1 MYILIVPRLGSIKIT
16 KIFFV
21 KYLFSSKRLVYKN
34 TLHWSR
40 TPMFSIYTIILYS
53 YIWFIE
59 SNNNNKKKIFS
70 YLVLLWK
77 MWKKKSNKIKF
88 VRNFYIFK
96 LFNFYRRI
104 K

>member
-59 SNNNNKKKIFS
+59 SNNNNKKRFS
-70 YLVLLWK
+70 HIWFYYEK
-77 MWKKKSNKIKF
+77 CEKKVKYK
-88 VRNFYIFK
+88 
-96 LFNFYRRI
+96 
-104 K
+104 

>member
-59 SNNNNKKKIFS
+59 SNNNNKKKDFLIFGFTMKN
-70 YLVLLWK
+70 V
-77 MWKKKSNKIKF
+77 KKKVK
-88 VRNFYIFK
+88 
-96 LFNFYRRI
+96 
-104 K
+104 